1 MTEESPIP
9 KPPLSFWR
17 CVARGVVEAH
27 RRRPVSFY
35 LLLCFPVVMVLG
47 AQMARYRDNP
57 ERFFLVLAV
66 MLLFFLV
73 ASVKAVRE
81 FFAITRGHLAE
92 SRRAFRETIG
102 DEAFMTTLVE
112 RTRAARTRA
121 QDGLPDTETTDAPT
135 ES

>member
-1 MTEESPIP
+1 MTEEAPTP

-17 CVARGVVEAH
+17 CVARGVAEAH

-35 LLLCFPVVMVLG
+35 LLLCFPVVMALG
-47 AQMARYRDNP
+47 VQMAGYRDNP
-57 ERFFLVLAV
+57 RKFFLILAV

-81 FFAITRGHLAE
+81 FFAITRAHLAE

-102 DEAFMTTLVE
+102 EEAFMADLVE
-112 RTRAARTRA
+112 RARAARTRA
-121 QDGLPDTETTDAPT
+121 QGNAPA
-135 ES
+135 EGKAPPEG

>member
-1 MTEESPIP
+1 
-9 KPPLSFWR
+9 
-17 CVARGVVEAH
+17 
-27 RRRPVSFY
+27 
-35 LLLCFPVVMVLG
+35 
-47 AQMARYRDNP
+47 MARYRDNP

-121 QDGLPDTETTDAPT
+121 QDGVPGPETTDAPT

>member
-1 MTEESPIP
+1 MTEEAPTP

-57 ERFFLVLAV
+57 QKFFLVLAV

-73 ASVKAVRE
+73 SSVKAVRE

-92 SRRAFRETIG
+92 SRRAFRETLG
-102 DEAFMTTLVE
+102 DEVFMTTLVE

-121 QDGLPDTETTDAPT
+121 PDNAPSPGMEDTPT